1 MVMACNRMQWPTEST
16 PPQPR
21 EGAGPAVPYTTHP
34 GGGKETE
41 AHASARAAVRAAA
54 TAACAALAPCDILQS
69 PPPGG
74 DQPFTPGIAHCSVR
88 VTAT

>member
-1 MVMACNRMQWPTEST
+1 M
-16 PPQPR
+16 
-21 EGAGPAVPYTTHP
+21 PAVHYTTHP

-74 DQPFTPGIAHCSVR
+74 DQPFMPELARFSVR
-88 VTAT
+88 VTSTDEDERGAHGFVVTSFMVQPQ

>member
-1 MVMACNRMQWPTEST
+1 V
-16 PPQPR
+16 
-21 EGAGPAVPYTTHP
+21 PAVPYTTHP

-54 TAACAALAPCDILQS
+54 TATRAALAPCDILQS

-74 DQPFTPGIAHCSVR
+74 DQEVAANFDEADDTR
-88 VTAT
+88 VSSFSYPECGVAEP